1 MSWRVIPRA
10 LVAFFGTLTLSFV
23 FASSIGHPEYLALA
37 WPLTFGYAFVV
48 WAWAPPPSGS
58 PLERLWFFVKTAGL
72 ALWWFAVWLGVIYGV
87 FLVLA
92 FFLGPN

>member
-1 MSWRVIPRA
+1 VIPRA

-23 FASSIGHPEYLALA
+23 FASSVGHLEYLALA

-58 PLERLWFFVKTAGL
+58 PVERAWWFVKTAGQS
-72 ALWWFAVWLGVIYGV
+72 LWWFAVWLAVVYGV
-87 FLVLA
+87 FLMLA